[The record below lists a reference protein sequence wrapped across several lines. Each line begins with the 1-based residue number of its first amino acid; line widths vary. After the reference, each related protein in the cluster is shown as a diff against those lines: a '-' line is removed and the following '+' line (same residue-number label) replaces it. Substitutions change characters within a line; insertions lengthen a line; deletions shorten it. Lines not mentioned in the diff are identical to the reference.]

1 MLPKSSGRPAR
12 HESGVPHFYLW
23 LTGEARQGIS
33 TPLSVSNPFD
43 GSLVATAS
51 VAGRRQIREAIES
64 SRQAS
69 EKMKRMPRHSRAE
82 LLRNI
87 AGGIKASATELTDAL
102 VMEAGK
108 PRSFAELEVKRTIT
122 TFTIASEE
130 ARRFCG
136 EQIPMDATTQGE
148 GYSGYSERLPL
159 GVIFGITPFNFPLN
173 LVAHKVA
180 PALAAGNSIIIKPSS
195 RTPICAL
202 ILARIITEAGAP
214 AGAVNVLPMH
224 HKDVSMLLHSDHIR
238 FLTFTGSAD
247 VGWGLKQLVH
257 KQKVALELGGNSGSY
272 VDRTADISRA
282 AERLALGGFV
292 QAGQSCIAVQRIY
305 VHREIYDAFLSQLTA
320 VARKIK
326 VGNPQHKDV
335 QVGPVISMKAA
346 DRIIRWIREA
356 EAGGATVVLGGK
368 QQAEKHGRIIQPT
381 ILTDVKESMQV
392 CCKEVFGPVVTVTP
406 VAGVDE
412 AVQRINGSPFGLQ
425 AAIFSHDLPT
435 VEYATRHLEVGG
447 IIIND
452 FPTYRA
458 DHMPYGGV
466 KASGMG
472 REGIRSAMLEMSEE
486 KMIVTRLSRE

>member
-1 MLPKSSGRPAR
+1 MLSKRPGPKPKA
-12 HESGVPHFYLW
+12 EPGVPHFYLW

-33 TPLSVSNPFD
+33 TPLSVTNPFD
-43 GSLVATAS
+43 GSLIATAS

-64 SRQAS
+64 SRQAF

-87 AGGIKASATELTDAL
+87 AGGIKASATELSDAL
-102 VMEAGK
+102 IMEAGK

-122 TFTIASEE
+122 TFTVASEE

-136 EQIPMDATTQGE
+136 ERIPMDATAQGE
-148 GYSGYSERLPL
+148 GYSGYTERLPL
-159 GVIFGITPFNFPLN
+159 GIIFGITPFNFPLN

-195 RTPICAL
+195 HTPICAL

-214 AGAVNVLPMH
+214 AGAMNVLPMH
-224 HKDVSMLLHSDHIR
+224 HKDVSMLLHSDSIK
-238 FLTFTGSAD
+238 FMSFTGSAD

-272 VDRTADISRA
+272 VDRTTDISRA

-305 VHREIYDAFLSQLTA
+305 VHRDAYDGFLSQLIA
-320 VARKIK
+320 AGKKIK
-326 VGNPQHKDV
+326 AGNPQQKDV
-335 QVGPVISMKAA
+335 QVGPVINMKAA
-346 DRIIRWIREA
+346 DRIIKWIREA
-356 EAGGATVVLGGK
+356 EAAGATVALGGQRQPK
-368 QQAEKHGRIIQPT
+368 EHGRIIQPT

-392 CCKEVFGPVVTVTP
+392 CCKEIFGPVITVTP
-406 VAGVDE
+406 VAGVEE
-412 AVQRINGSPFGLQ
+412 AVQRINRSPFGLQ
-425 AAIFSHDLPT
+425 AAIFSHDLRS
-435 VEYATRHLEVGG
+435 VEYATQNLEVGG
-447 IIIND
+447 VIVND

-466 KASGMG
+466 KGSGLG
-472 REGIRSAMLEMSEE
+472 REGVRSAMLEMSEE
-486 KMIVTRLSRE
+486 KMIVTRLSGG